1 MRNLFLGFVVFFL
14 FFQGKQSFSQEIEL
28 GDPEMLVVRKRQW
41 DIYGTL
47 HTNGL
52 GIGFR
57 LSNSPTIRFI
67 RGFDFEYTYYRHVK
81 ERRSRI
87 DYSNVLVY
95 GKLNYFGQLRAGYGF
110 TRVLNTKPYWGGVE
124 VGYFFYGGFSLGI
137 SVPVYV
143 RIEEDGKL
151 HSRRYDP
158 EKHTYSF
165 LVHGKDSFFK
175 GIKDIKFHPGIY
187 VKTGMSFD
195 FAKEDALIVKL
206 DFGVAVDAYYSPVE
220 KLAHTNKQY
229 VLLTGFVTFHIG
241 KRRAN
246 YE

>member
-1 MRNLFLGFVVFFL
+1 MRNLFLAFIALLL
-14 FFQGKQSFSQEIEL
+14 FGGNSLYSQEIGL

-67 RGFDFEYTYYRHVK
+67 RGFDFEYTYYRHFK
-81 ERRSRI
+81 ERRLRVN
-87 DYSNVLVY
+87 YSNVLVY
-95 GKLNYFGQLRAGYGF
+95 GKLNYFGQLRTGYGF
-110 TRVLNTKPYWGGVE
+110 THVVNAKPYWGGVE

-137 SVPVYV
+137 SIPVYV
-143 RIEEDGKL
+143 KIEEEGKL
-151 HSRRYDP
+151 VSQRYDP
-158 EKHTYSF
+158 EKHTYSS
-165 LVHGKDSFFK
+165 LGHGKDSFFK
-175 GIKDIKFHPGIY
+175 GIKNTKLHPGIY

-195 FAKEDALIVKL
+195 FAKDDAMILKL
-206 DFGVAVDAYYSPVE
+206 DFGAAVDAYYPPVE
-220 KLAHTNKQY
+220 KLAHINKQY